1 MLINEFDQLKLLSE
15 VVEGGDTAKVG
26 EASTGGGELLVLE
39 ALEQGI
45 GGAQVLQDDGARAA
59 VHAAGL
65 DEVVVGAAVDDFA
78 LNAGHRFSVYNR

>member
-1 MLINEFDQLKLLSE
+1 MSSTKWSLLSE
-15 VVEGGDTAKVG
+15 VVEGGGTAKVG
-26 EASTGGGELLVLE
+26 EARTGGGSCGCWRRWSKESAE
-39 ALEQGI
+39 P
-45 GGAQVLQDDGARAA
+45 QVLQNDGAWAA

>member
-1 MLINEFDQLKLLSE
+1 MKLLSE
-15 VVEGGDTAKVG
+15 VVEGGGTAKVG
-26 EASTGGGELLVLE
+26 EARTGGGELRLLE

-45 GGAQVLQDDGARAA
+45 GGAQVLQNDGAWAA

-78 LNAGHRFSVYNR
+78 LDAGHNI